1 MILHS
6 LILENFGLYQGV
18 TQFDLAPRKRSGGD
32 TPIVLVGGKNGA
44 GKTTFLEALR
54 LALYGKRALGTRVGQ
69 SEYEQYLRS
78 RLNRGGGSLTA
89 AVSLEFDYA
98 EAGVVHRYAV
108 RREWS
113 ARSGSVAEAIELEK
127 DGKTITSV
135 PKEEWHSF
143 LQELIPPGLSQ
154 LFFFDG
160 EKIQEIADGSG
171 EEEYLADA
179 VRGLLGIE
187 LISRLRTDLA
197 LYLARHKSQE
207 GSDSLTARLEANIR
221 DIQAAQWHADELF
234 EDSAELTAKREAS
247 SRVAEQV
254 RRRFT
259 AEGGDIALG
268 RVKLEAEIQEN
279 KANLHSSEAAFRD
292 AANKLMP
299 LAYAP
304 RLLSRF
310 KSALASSLEG
320 SVDIDSMR
328 RVLEK
333 FEKWDGIS
341 TTWTAVHRRD
351 FRAFLE
357 STATTDTGSFKDL
370 SDRRSAL
377 AVLDLVGTDVRP
389 QAQTL
394 MRSLQS
400 LVAKRDVLEAS
411 LARADHAKASAMLD
425 ELRDADR
432 NLGSTE
438 AALGAKL
445 EELRLARNAVAT
457 LERERSKLLA
467 EQANDEMGSRRND
480 LGYRAAKTLLEY
492 EAKLLALKLKQLQS
506 EFVRCFAHLARKPD
520 LVAEA
525 RIDQSTFTVSL
536 FDASGNLI
544 PKSELSAGEKQ
555 IYATAMLWA
564 LARTS
569 GRHLPM
575 IIDTPLARLDT
586 EHRSRLIE
594 RYFPVA
600 SHQVILLSTDTE
612 ISNEA
617 MQTLEPFVSHSYQLV
632 YDHAA
637 RRSTVSAGYFDV
649 DNEEAGHA
657 LQQA

>member
-6 LILENFGLYQGV
+6 LKLENFGLYQGV

-32 TPIVLVGGKNGA
+32 APIVLVGGKNGA

-78 RLNRGGGSLTA
+78 RLNRGGGNLTA

-197 LYLARHKSQE
+197 LYLARHRSQE
-207 GSDSLTARLEANIR
+207 GSDSLTARLESNIR
-221 DIQAAQWHADELF
+221 DIQAAQRRADELF
-234 EDSAELTAKREAS
+234 EDAAELTSVREAN

-268 RVKLEAEIQEN
+268 RVKLEAEIHEN
-279 KANLHSSEAAFRD
+279 KANLHSAEAAFRD
-292 AANKLMP
+292 AANKLLP
-299 LAYAP
+299 FAYAP

-320 SVDIDSMR
+320 SVDTDSMR
-328 RVLEK
+328 GVLEK

-341 TTWTAVHRRD
+341 ATWTEAHRRD
-351 FRAFLE
+351 FRAFIE
-357 STATTDTGSFKDL
+357 NTATTDTGSFKDL

-377 AVLDLVGTDVRP
+377 SVLNLVGTDVRP
-389 QAQTL
+389 QSETL
-394 MRSLQS
+394 MRGLQS
-400 LVAKRDVLEAS
+400 LVVKRDVLEAS

-425 ELRDADR
+425 ELREADR
-432 NLGSTE
+432 NLGGTE
-438 AALGAKL
+438 AALAAKQ
-445 EELRLARNAVAT
+445 EELRIARNAVAT
-457 LERERSKLLA
+457 LERERSKLLS

-492 EAKLLALKLKQLQS
+492 EARLLALKLKQLQS
-506 EFVRCFAHLARKPD
+506 EFVRCFSHLARKPD

-536 FDASGNLI
+536 FDAKGSLV

-586 EHRSRLIE
+586 EHRSKLIE

-632 YDHAA
+632 YDHAE

-649 DNEEAGHA
+649 DNEEAGRA

>member
-6 LILENFGLYQGV
+6 LRLENFGLYQGV

-113 ARSGSVAEAIELEK
+113 AGSGSVAEAIELEK

-207 GSDSLTARLEANIR
+207 GSDNLTARLEANIR
-221 DIQAAQWHADELF
+221 DIQAAQRHADELF
-234 EDSAELTAKREAS
+234 EDAAELTAKREAS

-299 LAYAP
+299 FAYAP

-328 RVLEK
+328 GVLEK

-341 TTWTAVHRRD
+341 TTWTAAHRRD

-389 QAQTL
+389 QSETL
-394 MRSLQS
+394 MRGLQS

-425 ELRDADR
+425 ELRNADR

-438 AALGAKL
+438 AALAAKQ

-467 EQANDEMGSRRND
+467 EQANDEIGSRRSD

-492 EAKLLALKLKQLQS
+492 EAKLLALKLKQLQL

-536 FDASGNLI
+536 FDASGNLV

-637 RRSTVSAGYFDV
+637 RCSTVSAGYFDV
-649 DNEEAGHA
+649 DNEEAGRA